1 MVKRKV
7 VKRIPKFQ
15 TYEKEAHFWDT
26 HSPEDFPEEF
36 KEVKVKFRR
45 PLRIR
50 LAVPL
55 EQSTVRELEKIGKA
69 RGVEPTALA
78 RQWILERLAT
88 TQR

>member
-1 MVKRKV
+1 MAKKKL
-7 VKRIPKFQ
+7 VKRIPKFS
-15 TYEKEAHFWDT
+15 TYEEEARFWDT
-26 HSPEDFPEEF
+26 HSPEDFHEEF